1 MVHRSEPMTA
11 EVRVFSIIGSW
22 PVEAEL
28 DAERFDHITSNVR
41 QQPGFVHG
49 YWGREPGSPTSGHAV
64 IVFEDEATAR
74 TMADGIRAAIPDATL
89 RVIEVLAEA

>member
-1 MVHRSEPMTA
+1 MFA
-11 EVRVFSIIGSW
+11 IIGSW

-28 DAERFDHITSNVR
+28 DAEQLDHITSNVR

-49 YWGREPGSPTSGHAV
+49 YWGREPGSPTSAHAV

-74 TMADGIRAAIPDATL
+74 TMADGIRAPL
-89 RVIEVLAEA
+89 RVIEVLAEV